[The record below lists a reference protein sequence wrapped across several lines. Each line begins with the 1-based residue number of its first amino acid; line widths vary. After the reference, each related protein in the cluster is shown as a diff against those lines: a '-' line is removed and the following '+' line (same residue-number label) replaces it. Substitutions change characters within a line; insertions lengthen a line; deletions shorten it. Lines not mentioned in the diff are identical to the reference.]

1 MPQVEWA
8 AYVRPC
14 NVGSIHNREMAGVKT
29 ALLAP
34 QQEFYTRNKV
44 SLVEGSFPEKPDEI
58 AISDTMVQRLGGNIH
73 TGDRMV
79 LHPVVRENGQQVE
92 KEIPVT
98 VSGIVTSPLEG
109 LASIYEE
116 IYTSQAFLEQKV
128 PQMEQE
134 PATVYVKFKDGRLK
148 DTIAVELYDI
158 AALVEASGV
167 EYKMDNGFTI
177 LYLVAVLLFVFVVM
191 FCGYLLIYNIFYI
204 SIVNDIRFFGML
216 KTIGTTAKQIR
227 TRLPGRY

>member
-1 MPQVEWA
+1 M
-8 AYVRPC
+8 
-14 NVGSIHNREMAGVKT
+14 
-29 ALLAP
+29 
-34 QQEFYTRNKV
+34 
-44 SLVEGSFPEKPDEI
+44 EGNFPEKPDEI

-134 PATVYVKFKDGRLK
+134 DVYKRQGL
-148 DTIAVELYDI
+148 
-158 AALVEASGV
+158 
-167 EYKMDNGFTI
+167 M
-177 LYLVAVLLFVFVVM
+177 
-191 FCGYLLIYNIFYI
+191 CG
-204 SIVNDIRFFGML
+204 S
-216 KTIGTTAKQIR
+216 
-227 TRLPGRY
+227 

>member
-1 MPQVEWA
+1 
-8 AYVRPC
+8 
-14 NVGSIHNREMAGVKT
+14 
-29 ALLAP
+29 
-34 QQEFYTRNKV
+34 
-44 SLVEGSFPEKPDEI
+44 
-58 AISDTMVQRLGGNIH
+58 MVQRLGGNIH

-79 LHPVVRENGQQVE
+79 LHPVVQENGQQVE

-148 DTIAVELYDI
+148 DTIAGELYDI

-227 TRLPGRY
+227 TLLTWQVLRLSAAGIGAGLVLEFI

>member
-1 MPQVEWA
+1 M
-8 AYVRPC
+8 
-14 NVGSIHNREMAGVKT
+14 
-29 ALLAP
+29 
-34 QQEFYTRNKV
+34 
-44 SLVEGSFPEKPDEI
+44 
-58 AISDTMVQRLGGNIH
+58 
-73 TGDRMV
+73 
-79 LHPVVRENGQQVE
+79 
-92 KEIPVT
+92 
-98 VSGIVTSPLEG
+98 EG

-134 PATVYVKFKDGRLK
+134 PATVYVKFKDGRIK
-148 DTIAVELYDI
+148 DTIAGELYDI

-227 TRLPGRY
+227 TLLTWQVLRLSAAGIGAGLVLGYLVGLAASPAVLARTNYSAFYKPSLNPLFFISAVFFSALTVYISSRKPIAWPCGFLRWRRPDIGSGMKRRKRSGQPYPLC

>member
-1 MPQVEWA
+1 
-8 AYVRPC
+8 
-14 NVGSIHNREMAGVKT
+14 
-29 ALLAP
+29 
-34 QQEFYTRNKV
+34 
-44 SLVEGSFPEKPDEI
+44 
-58 AISDTMVQRLGGNIH
+58 
-73 TGDRMV
+73 
-79 LHPVVRENGQQVE
+79 
-92 KEIPVT
+92 
-98 VSGIVTSPLEG
+98 LEG

-148 DTIAVELYDI
+148 DTIAGELYDI

-227 TRLPGRY
+227 IEAVGSRNRGRAGSGLSGWACGISGRTCKDKLFCFL

>member
-1 MPQVEWA
+1 
-8 AYVRPC
+8 
-14 NVGSIHNREMAGVKT
+14 
-29 ALLAP
+29 
-34 QQEFYTRNKV
+34 
-44 SLVEGSFPEKPDEI
+44 
-58 AISDTMVQRLGGNIH
+58 MVQRLGGNIH

-98 VSGIVTSPLEG
+98 VSGIVTSPLKG

-134 PATVYVKFKDGRLK
+134 PATVYVKFKDGQIK
-148 DTIAVELYDI
+148 DTIAGELYDI
-158 AALVEASGV
+158 AALVGASGV

-204 SIVNDIRFFGML
+204 SIVNDIRFL
-216 KTIGTTAKQIR
+216 ACLRQ
-227 TRLPGRY
+227 